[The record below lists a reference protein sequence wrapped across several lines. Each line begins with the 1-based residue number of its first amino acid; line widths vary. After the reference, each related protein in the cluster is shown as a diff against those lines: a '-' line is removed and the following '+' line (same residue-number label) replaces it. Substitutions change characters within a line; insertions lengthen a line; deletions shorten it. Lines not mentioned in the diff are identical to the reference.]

1 MKFLVSRTSD
11 FGGHNPPCSG
21 AVFYRDGFRKL
32 WAIELADLDTLV
44 QFARDNGRII
54 IDTDPVFPVAEGL
67 PEIEIYD
74 DYRE

>member
-1 MKFLVSRTSD
+1 
-11 FGGHNPPCSG
+11 
-21 AVFYRDGFRKL
+21 L

-67 PEIEIYD
+67 LEIEIYD